1 MLPTLEK
8 EIDGLE
14 TKAVKNAEEVVEL
27 TKKIDPAKKRKLKR
41 AKMSKAVEDFKKANF
56 VGDED

>member
-27 TKKIDPAKKRKLKR
+27 TKKRKLKR